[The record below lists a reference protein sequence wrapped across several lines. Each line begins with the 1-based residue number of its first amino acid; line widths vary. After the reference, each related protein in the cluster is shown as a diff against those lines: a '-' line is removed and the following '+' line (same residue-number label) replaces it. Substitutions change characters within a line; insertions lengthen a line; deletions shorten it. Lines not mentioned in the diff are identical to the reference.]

1 MDLPQHLWRKKVIA
15 WLEDNVSTH
24 RIEHI
29 LGVEATCVELAQ
41 QHQLSPLKAA
51 KAGLL
56 HDLAKFF
63 PPDKLLK
70 IASKAAIEIDGI
82 CQQHPHLL
90 HADVSAIIAKKEFS
104 VKNSQILDAISN
116 HTLGRPKMSSLSC
129 IVYIADTIEPGRG
142 NTPEL
147 NRLREIAANELYRG
161 VWETSDYA
169 LQYLISDR
177 KVIHPRTV
185 ATRNWALKKAKK
197 VHKKTDLV

>member
-1 MDLPQHLWRKKVIA
+1 MDLQQYPWREKVIA
-15 WLEDNVSTH
+15 WLEDHVSSH
-24 RIEHI
+24 RIKHI
-29 LGVEATCVELAQ
+29 LGVEATCIELAQ
-41 QHQLSPLKAA
+41 QHKLSPLKAA

-70 IASKAAIEIDGI
+70 IANKAEIKIDPI

-90 HADVSAIIAKKEFS
+90 HAEVSAVIAKKEFG
-104 VKNSQILDAISN
+104 VKKQEILDAISN
-116 HTLGRPKMSSLSC
+116 HTLGRPKMSPLSC
-129 IVYIADTIEPGRG
+129 LVYIADTIEPGRG
-142 NTPEL
+142 NTPQL
-147 NRLREIAANELYRG
+147 NHLREIAVKDLYRA

-177 KVIHPRTV
+177 KIIHPRTV

-197 VHKKTDLV
+197 VHKETESV

>member
-1 MDLPQHLWRKKVIA
+1 MLQQLWREKVIA
-15 WLEDNVSTH
+15 WLENNVSAH

-29 LGVEATCVELAQ
+29 LGVEATCIELAQ
-41 QHQLSPLKAA
+41 QHQVSPKKAA

-70 IASKAAIEIDGI
+70 IASKAEIKIDPI
-82 CQQHPHLL
+82 SQQHPHLL
-90 HADVSAIIAKKEFS
+90 HADVSAVVAKKEFDI
-104 VKNSQILDAISN
+104 KNQQILDAISN
-116 HTLGRPKMSSLSC
+116 HTLGCPKMSPLSC

-142 NTPEL
+142 NTPQL
-147 NRLREIAANELYRG
+147 NRLREIAAKDLYLG

-177 KVIHPRTV
+177 KIIHPRTV

-197 VHKKTDLV
+197 VYKKSHLV

>member
-1 MDLPQHLWRKKVIA
+1 MAQHLWREKVIA
-15 WLEDNVSTH
+15 WLEDNVSSH

-29 LGVEATCVELAQ
+29 LGVEATCIELAQ
-41 QHQLSPLKAA
+41 QHQVSPKKAA

-70 IASKAAIEIDGI
+70 IASTNIEIDAI
-82 CQQHPHLL
+82 CRQHPHLL
-90 HADVSAIIAKKEFS
+90 HADVSAIVAEEEFD

-116 HTLGRPKMSSLSC
+116 HTLGRPKMSPLSC

-142 NTPEL
+142 NTPQL
-147 NRLREIAANELYRG
+147 NRLREIAAKDLYRG

-177 KVIHPRTV
+177 KIIHPRTV

-197 VHKKTDLV
+197 VHKKSNLV

>member
-1 MDLPQHLWRKKVIA
+1 MDLQQHLWREKVIA

-29 LGVEATCVELAQ
+29 LGVEATCIKLAQ
-41 QHQLSPLKAA
+41 QHQVSPMKAA

-70 IASKAAIEIDGI
+70 IASKAKIKIDSI
-82 CQQHPHLL
+82 CQRHPHLL
-90 HADVSAIIAKKEFS
+90 HADVSAVIAKEEFG
-104 VKNSQILDAISN
+104 VKNPQILDAISN
-116 HTLGRPKMSSLSC
+116 HTLGCPKMKPLSC

-147 NRLREIAANELYRG
+147 NRIRDAANDLYRG
-161 VWETSDYA
+161 VWKTSDYS

-177 KVIHPRTV
+177 KIIHPRTV

-197 VHKKTDLV
+197 VHKKSDLV

>member
-1 MDLPQHLWRKKVIA
+1 MVQHLWREKVIA
-15 WLEDNVSTH
+15 WLENNVSTH

-29 LGVEATCVELAQ
+29 LGVEATCIELAEQ
-41 QHQLSPLKAA
+41 YQVSPKKAA

-70 IASKAAIEIDGI
+70 IASKAEIKIDPI
-82 CQQHPHLL
+82 SQQHPHLL
-90 HADVSAIIAKKEFS
+90 HADVSAVIAEEEFD
-104 VKNSQILDAISN
+104 VKNPQILAAISN
-116 HTLGRPKMSSLSC
+116 HTLGCPKMSPLSC

-142 NTPEL
+142 NTPQL
-147 NRLREIAANELYRG
+147 NRLREIAAKDLYLG

-177 KVIHPRTV
+177 KLIHPRTV

-197 VHKKTDLV
+197 VYKKFHLV

>member
-1 MDLPQHLWRKKVIA
+1 MVQQLWREKVIA
-15 WLEDNVSTH
+15 WLDNNVSAH

-29 LGVEATCVELAQ
+29 LGVEATCIELAQ
-41 QHQLSPLKAA
+41 QHQVSSKKAA

-70 IASKAAIEIDGI
+70 IASKAEIKIDPI

-90 HADVSAIIAKKEFS
+90 HADVSAVVAKEEFK

-116 HTLGRPKMSSLSC
+116 HTLGRPKMSPLSC

-142 NTPEL
+142 NTPQL
-147 NRLREIAANELYRG
+147 NRLREIAARDLYLG

-177 KVIHPRTV
+177 KIIHPRTI

-197 VHKKTDLV
+197 LHKKSHLV